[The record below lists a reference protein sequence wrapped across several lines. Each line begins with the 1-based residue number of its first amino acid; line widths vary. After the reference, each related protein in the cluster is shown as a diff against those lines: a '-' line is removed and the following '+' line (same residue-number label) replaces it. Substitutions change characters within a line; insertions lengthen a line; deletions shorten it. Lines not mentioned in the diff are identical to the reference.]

1 MQKEFKLKV
10 SGVAIFHGT
19 VTILAENA
27 EEAAAN
33 KYQEGISL
41 DEVAG
46 LKLTRLLSWEVDEAG
61 EIAPPTGRDTC
72 EFEEWERI

>member
-10 SGVAIFHGT
+10 SGVATFNGT
-19 VTILAENA
+19 VTVLAENV
-27 EEAAAN
+27 EEATAN

-46 LKLTRLLSWEVDEAG
+46 LKLTRLLSWEADEA
-61 EIAPPTGRDTC
+61 EKVAPLTGIDTC